1 MLATVRDDLQRE
13 GQARLLL
20 DKAHETHDLSQ
31 AEALVKQAVELTPSV
46 RLEEY
51 LQLGIRHAEIVIDG
65 LPLEISGE
73 YGQTIRV
80 YTKDMLAPHVASAI
94 AYLEETVSQAGIPDA
109 EGLLYLACIYGYQ
122 KRYNDMITTIDKALT
137 VDARIQEDFR
147 QSRKLQILLL
157 ACGSDRSKIEQVSQK
172 LGIPPV
178 TKETFCSFITDFDLE
193 GFTGYIKWIAVKRP
207 NTPGEKGVHIINV
220 CPPYVQHDG
229 LVCAHS
235 QVFETGQI
243 EGITTSPQFVTVE
256 TLYDVLCRSFI
267 LVCPLKRE

>member
-1 MLATVRDDLQRE
+1 M
-13 GQARLLL
+13 LL
-20 DKAHETHDLSQ
+20 DKAHETHDLSK
-31 AEALVKQAVELTPSV
+31 AETLVKQAVELLPSV

-65 LPLEISGE
+65 LPLEISTE

-80 YTKDMLAPHVASAI
+80 YTKDMLATHVGSAL
-94 AYLEETVSQAGIPDA
+94 AYLQETILQAGLPDA

-122 KRYNDMITTIDKALT
+122 RQYNEMITTIDKALS
-137 VDARIQEDFR
+137 VDARIQEEFR
-147 QSRKLQILLL
+147 QPRKLEILLL

-178 TKETFCSFITDFDLE
+178 TKETFCSFVTDFDLE
-193 GFTGYIKWIAVKRP
+193 GFTGYIKLIAVKRP
-207 NTPGEKGVHIINV
+207 NMPGEKGVHIINV
-220 CPPYVQHDG
+220 CPPYVQNNG

-243 EGITTSPQFVTVE
+243 EAITTSPQFVTIE
-256 TLYDVLCRSFI
+256 TLYDVLYRSFF
-267 LVCPLKRE
+267 LVLLSVE